1 MDSTVKMLIA
11 HMIQSGA
18 IDAKTGAIDTDKFTG
33 NYTIKE
39 GRLERNAEDDSTDRG
54 NG

>member
-1 MDSTVKMLIA
+1 MDSTVKALLTYMV
-11 HMIQSGA
+11 QSGA
-18 IDAKTGAIDTDKFTG
+18 IDAKTGAIDTSKLTG

-39 GRLERNAEDDSTDRG
+39 GRLERNAEEDSTNRA